1 MEKTATALLALSVL
15 LVLIGG
21 VDLVFLKNRVIFGGV
36 ASGSY
41 WKAAMALVSWSIAL
55 QLMARRPAS

>member
-15 LVLIGG
+15 LVLFGG
-21 VDLVFLKNRVIFGGV
+21 VDLVFFRNNPILGGV

-41 WKAAMALVSWSIAL
+41 WKGAMAFVSWSIAL
-55 QLMARRPAS
+55 QLMSRRPAS